1 MRRKRNMRAGLLLLA
16 AALLAGSIRAG
27 EARALTLP
35 EAVAVALDRNKDIA
49 KAKEYKNLV
58 LGRYI
63 QERSAAFPHV
73 TLSSGLTRASDESQ
87 NVMFEDFDFDFP
99 TSQYLYS
106 AGVEVSQALYTW
118 GQVGAAIHAAKEGM
132 ADADVQLEIYRQAVV
147 RDVSASFYDILLA
160 KELLR
165 LAKDTLRQKELHSE
179 DAHKRFAEGV
189 ATDYDVLAS
198 DVDVENARPA
208 IIRAENAI
216 RVAQDRLAFLLGM
229 DKRDV
234 DAAGEL
240 AARPAQVPDFASCES
255 VALAN
260 RPELKEIGHR
270 VAIAKDLVKIYN
282 AGDKPRLDFKGSF
295 GWKEVWMGGMQ
306 GGGLTSSV
314 GVYLTFPAYDG
325 GYTKGKVIQ
334 AKSDEAQLGIE
345 EAKLRDSIALQ
356 VRDALN
362 QLREASEILKA
373 LGGTVAQA
381 EKLLRMAE
389 TGYQYGVKTKL
400 EVDDA
405 QQNLNAAR
413 FNLAEARRNHIVAAI
428 TLDWVTGTLNMT
440 DPAAP

>member
-1 MRRKRNMRAGLLLLA
+1 MRRKRDMRAGLLLLA
-16 AALLAGSIRAG
+16 VALLAGAIRAG

-35 EAVAVALDRNKDIA
+35 EAVAIALERNNDIA

-58 LGRYI
+58 QGRYI
-63 QERSAAFPHV
+63 QERAAAYPHV
-73 TLSSGLTRASDESQ
+73 TVTSGITHASDKSQ
-87 NVMFEDFDFDFP
+87 AVLFEGFDFP
-99 TSQYLYS
+99 TSQYLYD

-147 RDVSASFYDILLA
+147 RDVSASFYDILMA
-160 KELLR
+160 KELVR
-165 LAKDTLRQKELHSE
+165 LARDTCRQKELHAE
-179 DAHKRFAEGV
+179 DARKRFAEGV
-189 ATDYDVLAS
+189 ATDYDILAAE
-198 DVDVENARPA
+198 VDVENARPA

-216 RVAQDRLAFLLGM
+216 RMAQDRLAFLLGM
-229 DKRDV
+229 DNRDV
-234 DAAGEL
+234 DAVGEL
-240 AARPAQVPDFASCES
+240 AARPGALPDFASCEA

-270 VAIAKDLVKIYN
+270 IAIAKDLVKIYN
-282 AGDKPRLDFKGSF
+282 AGNKPRLDFKGSF
-295 GWKEVWMGGMQ
+295 GWKELWVGGLQ
-306 GGGLTSSV
+306 GGGVTSSA

-334 AKSDEAQLGIE
+334 AKSDQAQLNIE

-373 LGGTVAQA
+373 LAGTVAQA

-389 TGYQYGVKTKL
+389 TGFQYGVKTKL

-428 TLDWVTGTLNMT
+428 TLNWVTGTLNMT
-440 DPAAP
+440 DPSAP